1 MQLARRPPRRPR
13 IALTSLVD
21 VVFILL
27 FFFMLASHFLD
38 WRALPVDLAP
48 MREAPAASLATPK
61 LVVLLM
67 ADDTLRVEGQ
77 RIERAD
83 LPARIDSAGGEAIVV
98 PARGATVQQLVS
110 LLDILAPTGA
120 RIRLGHPGAGA

>member
-1 MQLARRPPRRPR
+1 MQLAHRPPRRPR

-48 MREAPAASLATPK
+48 VREAPASPVAAPK
-61 LVVLLM
+61 LVVVLL
-67 ADDTLRVEGQ
+67 ADDSLRVGGAP
-77 RIERAD
+77 IDRAA
-83 LPARIDSAGGEAIVV
+83 LLARIDAGRELIVV
-98 PARGATVQQLVS
+98 PARGATVQQLVD
-110 LLDILAPTGA
+110 LLDELAPSGA
-120 RIRLGHPGAGA
+120 RLRLGHPGGGA

>member
-1 MQLARRPPRRPR
+1 VQLARRPPRRPR

-38 WRALPVDLAP
+38 WRALPVDLAQVS
-48 MREAPAASLATPK
+48 EAPVAPASTPK

-67 ADDTLRVEGQ
+67 ADDSLRVRGE

-83 LPARIDSAGGEAIVV
+83 VLARIEEAAEVIVV
-98 PARGATVQQLVS
+98 PARGTTLQQLVS
-110 LLDILAPTGA
+110 LLDVLAPSGA
-120 RIRLGHPGAGA
+120 RVRLGHP